1 MNEEGEKVVNVQK
14 LKGKMTE
21 KGFTQDSLSKAIGIH
36 ISTLN
41 RRLKDGEDFTIGET
55 NKIVEVL
62 QLTKKEAMEIFFNN
76 YVA

>member
-1 MNEEGEKVVNVQK
+1 MVNVMK
-14 LKGKMTE
+14 LRGIMVE
-21 KGFTQDSLSKAIGIH
+21 KGFTQESLSKAIGIH

-41 RRLKDGEDFTIGET
+41 RKLKDGEDFTIGET